1 MARLVLHIHDLG
13 LGGAERVTLDWLSWL
28 QQAGHE
34 VWLVLGPGGGHDRF
48 FTTPDGIQV
57 LEAPP
62 SRRMPPVPTALWLR
76 RCLQRIR
83 PDCVI
88 GITTRPALNLLL
100 ASAGRPWPVLVAE
113 RNYPPAKPLPLAFG

>member
-34 VWLVLGPGGGHDRF
+34 VWLVLGPGGDHDRF
-48 FTTPDGIQV
+48 FTAPDGIQV

-62 SRRMPPVPTALWLR
+62 TR
-76 RCLQRIR
+76 RCRHCPRRSGCVVAFSGSGRI
-83 PDCVI
+83 
-88 GITTRPALNLLL
+88 
-100 ASAGRPWPVLVAE
+100 ASSAS
-113 RNYPPAKPLPLAFG
+113 PPARRSIS

>member
-48 FTTPDGIQV
+48 FTAPDGIQV

-88 GITTRPALNLLL
+88 GITTRPALNLLM
-100 ASAGRPWPVLVAE
+100 ASAGMPTA
-113 RNYPPAKPLPLAFG
+113 